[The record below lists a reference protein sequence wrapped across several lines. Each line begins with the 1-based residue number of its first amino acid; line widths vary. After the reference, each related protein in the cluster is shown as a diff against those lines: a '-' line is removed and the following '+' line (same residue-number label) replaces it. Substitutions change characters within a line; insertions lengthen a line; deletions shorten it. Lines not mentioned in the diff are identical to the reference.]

1 MLKNGFVKINRSI
14 IDWRWYKEPLTA
26 MVFLHLILTANY
38 DDKDFRNFTVK
49 RGQRV
54 LSYATLAEEMGLSI
68 QNVRTA
74 LKHLLST
81 GEVTKFSQGKFTVI
95 SVTNYDEYQMNGS
108 NSNILSTP
116 SQQPSN
122 NDGRKIKK
130 DKEREE
136 DEEERRNAS
145 SSISEVTEL
154 YSRICK
160 SLPAPDITGDTEANI
175 RIAINFYGMDKIR
188 TAFQTVE
195 NTPFLSGKV
204 KDWCA
209 DINWIFANGNI
220 DKILNGKYREYKPK
234 QENDEFDADKYA
246 FVINQF

>member
-1 MLKNGFVKINRSI
+1 MLKKGFVKISRDI
-14 IDWRWYKEPLTA
+14 VDWQWYKEPLTA
-26 MVFLHLILTANY
+26 LLYLHLIVTTNWQ
-38 DDKDFRNFTVK
+38 DTNFKGVSLK
-49 RGQRV
+49 RGERII
-54 LSYATLAEEMGLSI
+54 SYANLATETGLSVRNI
-68 QNVRTA
+68 RTA
-74 LKHLLST
+74 LSHLIST
-81 GEVTKFSQGKFTVI
+81 GEVTKKQQGKYTVI
-95 SVTNYDEYQMNGS
+95 SVSNYDSFQSTVKVSGRRTDNYPDNESTTDKEY
-108 NSNILSTP
+108 
-116 SQQPSN
+116 
-122 NDGRKIKK
+122 KEY
-130 DKEREE
+130 KEREE

-154 YSRICK
+154 YSQICK

-175 RIAINFYGMDKIR
+175 HRAINFYGMDKIR
-188 TAFQTVE
+188 TAFQAVE

-234 QENDEFDADKYA
+234 QENGEFDADKYA

>member
-1 MLKNGFVKINRSI
+1 MLKKGFVKISRDI
-14 IDWRWYKEPLTA
+14 VDWQWYKEPLTA
-26 MVFLHLILTANY
+26 LLYLHLIVTTNWQ
-38 DDKDFRNFTVK
+38 DTNFKGVSLK
-49 RGQRV
+49 RGERII
-54 LSYATLAEEMGLSI
+54 SYANLATETGLSVRNI
-68 QNVRTA
+68 RTA
-74 LKHLLST
+74 LSHLIST
-81 GEVTKFSQGKFTVI
+81 GEVTKRQQGKYTVI
-95 SVTNYDEYQMNGS
+95 SVSNYDSFQSTAKVSDKRTDNYPDNESTTDKEY
-108 NSNILSTP
+108 
-116 SQQPSN
+116 
-122 NDGRKIKK
+122 KEY
-130 DKEREE
+130 KEREE
-136 DEEERRNAS
+136 EEEERRNAS

-154 YSRICK
+154 YSQICK

-175 RIAINFYGMDKIR
+175 RRAVNFYGMDKIR

-234 QENDEFDADKYA
+234 QENGEFDADKYA